1 MQKYVEGDIS
11 IIITLY
17 KTPDENIRI
26 LNQYKNFKVLI
37 FNQAERNDSKKK
49 LDNLLKF
56 NFEYY
61 SSKKNLGNSKS
72 SNILLSKVKTKY
84 CLFTQPDV
92 TIDELTIKKLL
103 SSMKLRNDIIF
114 AGPVIENEKS
124 ANSVEDTKQSYIE
137 KEYLDASCMLCD
149 VEKTREIGFFDEN
162 FFLYWNDE
170 DLMARVNKSN
180 YIMIQCLDAF
190 AIHGISQS
198 SKNSLIVDLVR
209 GSSFKYGELLYDY
222 KYKKF
227 RLIKLL
233 RQLIQNFL
241 FMIFNFMLL
250 RGKKSIKNISYLI
263 GILIFVKFVVFNKK
277 VLL

>member
-1 MQKYVEGDIS
+1 MLKNVEEDIS

-17 KTPDENIRI
+17 KTPTESIQL

-37 FNQAERNDSKKK
+37 FNQSEEYDSKKR
-49 LDNLLKF
+49 LDDILKF

-92 TIDELTIKKLL
+92 TINGQTIKKLVNC
-103 SSMKLRNDIIF
+103 MKLRDDIIF
-114 AGPVIENEKS
+114 AGPIIKS
-124 ANSVEDTKQSYIE
+124 DEGISDKDTEQNYIK

-180 YIMIQCLDAF
+180 YIMIQSLDSF
-190 AIHGISQS
+190 AIHKSSQS
-198 SKNSLIVDLVR
+198 SKNSFKVDLIR
-209 GSSFKYGELLYDY
+209 GVSFKYGEFLYDY

-233 RQLIQNFL
+233 RQFIQNLFFILFNFL
-241 FMIFNFMLL
+241 FL
-250 RGKKSIKNISYLI
+250 RFKEALKNISYLI
-263 GILIFVKFVVFNKK
+263 GIVIFVKFIILNRKP
-277 VLL
+277 LL

>member
-1 MQKYVEGDIS
+1 MLKNAEEDIS

-17 KTPDENIRI
+17 KTPIENIRL

-37 FNQAERNDSKKK
+37 FNQSEEYDSKKR
-49 LDNLLKF
+49 LDDILKF

-72 SNILLSKVKTKY
+72 NNILLSKVKTKY

-92 TIDELTIKKLL
+92 TINDQTIKKLVNC
-103 SSMKLRNDIIF
+103 MKLRDDIIF
-114 AGPVIENEKS
+114 VGPIIKS
-124 ANSVEDTKQSYIE
+124 DESISDKDTEQNYIK

-149 VEKTREIGFFDEN
+149 VKKTREIGFFDEN

-180 YIMIQCLDAF
+180 YIMIQSLDSF
-190 AIHGISQS
+190 AIHKSSQS
-198 SKNSLIVDLVR
+198 SKNSFKVDLIR
-209 GSSFKYGELLYDY
+209 GVSFKYGEFLYDY

-233 RQLIQNFL
+233 RQFTQNLFFILFNFL
-241 FMIFNFMLL
+241 FL
-250 RGKKSIKNISYLI
+250 RFKEALKNISYLI
-263 GILIFVKFVVFNKK
+263 GIVIFVKFMILNRKP
-277 VLL
+277 LL

>member
-1 MQKYVEGDIS
+1 MLKNTEEDIS

-17 KTPDENIRI
+17 KTPIENIQL

-37 FNQAERNDSKKK
+37 FNQSEEYDSKKR
-49 LDNLLKF
+49 LNDILKF
-56 NFEYY
+56 NFEYF

-92 TIDELTIKKLL
+92 TINDQTIKKLVKC
-103 SSMKLRNDIIF
+103 MKLRDDIIF
-114 AGPVIENEKS
+114 VGPIIKS
-124 ANSVEDTKQSYIE
+124 DESISDKDTEQNYIK

-180 YIMIQCLDAF
+180 YIMIQSLDSF
-190 AIHGISQS
+190 AIHKSSQS
-198 SKNSLIVDLVR
+198 SKNSFKIDLIR
-209 GSSFKYGELLYDY
+209 GVSFKYGEFLYDY

-233 RQLIQNFL
+233 RQFTQNLFFILINFL
-241 FMIFNFMLL
+241 FL
-250 RGKKSIKNISYLI
+250 RFKEALKNISYLI
-263 GILIFVKFVVFNKK
+263 GIVIFVKFIILNRKP
-277 VLL
+277 LL

>member
-1 MQKYVEGDIS
+1 MQKYVEENVS

-17 KTPDENIRI
+17 KTPDENIHI

-37 FNQAERNDSKKK
+37 FNQAEKYDSKKK
-49 LDNLLKF
+49 LDNILKF

-61 SSKKNLGNSKS
+61 SSRKNLGNSKS

-92 TIDELTIKKLL
+92 TIDEQTIKKLVN
-103 SSMKLRNDIIF
+103 SIKSRDDIIF
-114 AGPVIENEKS
+114 AGPIIKNEKS
-124 ANSVEDTKQSYIE
+124 TNVKNTSQNYIE

-162 FFLYWNDE
+162 FFLYWNDD

-180 YIMIQCLDAF
+180 YIMIQCLDVF
-190 AIHGISQS
+190 AIHKVSQS
-198 SKNSLIVDLVR
+198 SKNSLMVDLIR
-209 GSSFKYGELLYDY
+209 GSSFKYGEFLYDY
-222 KYKKF
+222 KYKRF

-233 RQLIQNFL
+233 RQFIQNFL
-241 FMIFNFMLL
+241 FMILNCILL
-250 RGKKSIKNISYLI
+250 KGKKSLKNISYLI
-263 GILIFVKFVVFNKK
+263 GILIFIKFVIFNKK

>member
-1 MQKYVEGDIS
+1 MLKNAEEDIS

-17 KTPDENIRI
+17 KTPIENIQL

-37 FNQAERNDSKKK
+37 FNQSEEYDSKKR
-49 LDNLLKF
+49 LDDILKF

-92 TIDELTIKKLL
+92 TINDQTIKKLVNC
-103 SSMKLRNDIIF
+103 MKLRDDIIF
-114 AGPVIENEKS
+114 VGPIIKS
-124 ANSVEDTKQSYIE
+124 DESISHKDTEQNYIK

-180 YIMIQCLDAF
+180 YIMIQSLDSF
-190 AIHGISQS
+190 AIHKSSQS
-198 SKNSLIVDLVR
+198 SKNSFKVDLIR
-209 GSSFKYGELLYDY
+209 GVSFKYGEFLYDY

-233 RQLIQNFL
+233 RQFTQNFFFILFNFL
-241 FMIFNFMLL
+241 FL
-250 RGKKSIKNISYLI
+250 RFKEALKNISYLI
-263 GILIFVKFVVFNKK
+263 GIVIFVKFIILNRKP
-277 VLL
+277 LL

>member
-1 MQKYVEGDIS
+1 MLKNTEEDIS

-17 KTPDENIRI
+17 KTPIENIQL

-37 FNQAERNDSKKK
+37 FNQSEEYDSKKR
-49 LDNLLKF
+49 LNDILKF
-56 NFEYY
+56 NFEYF

-92 TIDELTIKKLL
+92 TINDQTIKKLVKC
-103 SSMKLRNDIIF
+103 MKLRDDIIF
-114 AGPVIENEKS
+114 AGPIIKS
-124 ANSVEDTKQSYIE
+124 DEGISDKDTKQNYIK

-180 YIMIQCLDAF
+180 YIMIQSLDSF
-190 AIHGISQS
+190 AIHKSSQS
-198 SKNSLIVDLVR
+198 SKNSFKIDLIR
-209 GSSFKYGELLYDY
+209 GVSFKYGEFLYDY

-233 RQLIQNFL
+233 RQFTQNLFFILINFL
-241 FMIFNFMLL
+241 FL
-250 RGKKSIKNISYLI
+250 RFKEALKNISYLI
-263 GILIFVKFVVFNKK
+263 GIVIFVKFIILNRKP
-277 VLL
+277 LL

>member
-1 MQKYVEGDIS
+1 MQKYVEENVS

-17 KTPDENIRI
+17 KTPDENIHI

-37 FNQAERNDSKKK
+37 FNQAEKYDSKKK
-49 LDNLLKF
+49 LDNILKF

-61 SSKKNLGNSKS
+61 SSRKNLGNSKS

-92 TIDELTIKKLL
+92 TIDEQTIKKLL
-103 SSMKLRNDIIF
+103 NSIKSRDDIIF
-114 AGPVIENEKS
+114 AGPIIKNEKS
-124 ANSVEDTKQSYIE
+124 TNVKNTSQNYIE

-162 FFLYWNDE
+162 FFLYWNDD

-180 YIMIQCLDAF
+180 YIMIQCLDVF
-190 AIHGISQS
+190 AIHKVSQS
-198 SKNSLIVDLVR
+198 SKNSLMVDLIR
-209 GSSFKYGELLYDY
+209 GSSFKYGEFLYDY
-222 KYKKF
+222 KYKRF

-233 RQLIQNFL
+233 RQFIQNFL
-241 FMIFNFMLL
+241 FMILNCILL
-250 RGKKSIKNISYLI
+250 KGKKSLKNISYLI
-263 GILIFVKFVVFNKK
+263 GILIFIKFVIFNKK

>member
-1 MQKYVEGDIS
+1 MLKNTEEDIS

-17 KTPDENIRI
+17 KTPIENIQL

-37 FNQAERNDSKKK
+37 FNQSEEYDSKKR
-49 LDNLLKF
+49 LNDILKF
-56 NFEYY
+56 NFEYF

-92 TIDELTIKKLL
+92 TINDQTIKKLVKC
-103 SSMKLRNDIIF
+103 MKLRDDIIF
-114 AGPVIENEKS
+114 VGPIIKS
-124 ANSVEDTKQSYIE
+124 DEGISDKDTEQNYIK

-180 YIMIQCLDAF
+180 YIMIQSLDSF
-190 AIHGISQS
+190 AIHKSSQS
-198 SKNSLIVDLVR
+198 SKNSFKVDLIR
-209 GSSFKYGELLYDY
+209 GVSFKYGEFLYDY

-233 RQLIQNFL
+233 RQFTQNLFFILINFL
-241 FMIFNFMLL
+241 FL
-250 RGKKSIKNISYLI
+250 RFKEALKNISYLI
-263 GILIFVKFVVFNKK
+263 GIVIFVKFIILNRKP
-277 VLL
+277 LL

>member
-1 MQKYVEGDIS
+1 MLKNAEEDIS

-17 KTPDENIRI
+17 KTPIENIQL

-37 FNQAERNDSKKK
+37 FNQSEEYDSKKR
-49 LDNLLKF
+49 LDDILKF

-92 TIDELTIKKLL
+92 TINDQTIKKLVNC
-103 SSMKLRNDIIF
+103 MKLRDDIIF
-114 AGPVIENEKS
+114 VGPIIKS
-124 ANSVEDTKQSYIE
+124 DEGISDKDTEQNYIK

-180 YIMIQCLDAF
+180 YIMIQSLDSF
-190 AIHGISQS
+190 AIHKSSQS
-198 SKNSLIVDLVR
+198 SKNSFKVDLIR
-209 GSSFKYGELLYDY
+209 GVSFKYGEFLYDY

-227 RLIKLL
+227 RLVKLL
-233 RQLIQNFL
+233 RQFTQNLFFILFNFL
-241 FMIFNFMLL
+241 FL
-250 RGKKSIKNISYLI
+250 RFKEALKNISYLI
-263 GILIFVKFVVFNKK
+263 GIVIFVKFIILNRKP
-277 VLL
+277 LL

>member
-1 MQKYVEGDIS
+1 MLKNAEEDIS

-17 KTPDENIRI
+17 KTPIENIQL
-26 LNQYKNFKVLI
+26 LNEYKNFKVLI
-37 FNQAERNDSKKK
+37 FNQSEECDSKKR
-49 LDNLLKF
+49 LDDILKF

-92 TIDELTIKKLL
+92 TINDQTIKKLVNC
-103 SSMKLRNDIIF
+103 MKLRDDIIF
-114 AGPVIENEKS
+114 VGPIIKS
-124 ANSVEDTKQSYIE
+124 DESISDKDTEQNYIE

-180 YIMIQCLDAF
+180 YIMIQSLDSF
-190 AIHGISQS
+190 AIHKSSQS
-198 SKNSLIVDLVR
+198 SKNSFKVDLIR
-209 GSSFKYGELLYDY
+209 GVSFKYGEFLYDY

-227 RLIKLL
+227 RLVKLL
-233 RQLIQNFL
+233 RQFTQNLFFVLFNFL
-241 FMIFNFMLL
+241 FL
-250 RGKKSIKNISYLI
+250 RFKKVLKNISYLI
-263 GILIFVKFVVFNKK
+263 GIIIFVKFIILNKK
-277 VLL
+277 PLL

>member
-1 MQKYVEGDIS
+1 MLKNAEEDIS

-17 KTPDENIRI
+17 KTPIENIQL

-37 FNQAERNDSKKK
+37 FNQSEEYDSKKR
-49 LDNLLKF
+49 LNDILKF
-56 NFEYY
+56 NFEYF

-92 TIDELTIKKLL
+92 TINDQTIKKLVKC
-103 SSMKLRNDIIF
+103 MKLRDDIIF
-114 AGPVIENEKS
+114 AGPIIKS
-124 ANSVEDTKQSYIE
+124 DEGISDKDTKQNYIK

-180 YIMIQCLDAF
+180 YIMIQSLDSF
-190 AIHGISQS
+190 AIHKSSQS
-198 SKNSLIVDLVR
+198 SKNSFKIDLIR
-209 GSSFKYGELLYDY
+209 GVSFKYGEFLYDY

-233 RQLIQNFL
+233 RQFTQNLFFILINFL
-241 FMIFNFMLL
+241 FL
-250 RGKKSIKNISYLI
+250 RFKEALKNISYLI
-263 GILIFVKFVVFNKK
+263 GIVIFVKFIILNRKP
-277 VLL
+277 LL

>member
-1 MQKYVEGDIS
+1 MLKNVEEDIS

-17 KTPDENIRI
+17 KTPTESIQL

-37 FNQAERNDSKKK
+37 FNQSEEYDSKKR
-49 LDNLLKF
+49 LDDILKF

-92 TIDELTIKKLL
+92 TINDQTIEKLVNC
-103 SSMKLRNDIIF
+103 MKLRDDIIF
-114 AGPVIENEKS
+114 AGPIIKS
-124 ANSVEDTKQSYIE
+124 DEFISNKDTEQNYIK

-180 YIMIQCLDAF
+180 YIMIQSLDSF
-190 AIHGISQS
+190 AIHKSSQS
-198 SKNSLIVDLVR
+198 SKNSFKVDLIR
-209 GSSFKYGELLYDY
+209 GVSFKYGEFLYDY

-233 RQLIQNFL
+233 RQFTQNLFFILINFL
-241 FMIFNFMLL
+241 FL
-250 RGKKSIKNISYLI
+250 RFKEALKNISYLI
-263 GILIFVKFVVFNKK
+263 GIVIFVKFIILNRKP
-277 VLL
+277 LL

>member
-1 MQKYVEGDIS
+1 MLKNTEEDIS

-17 KTPDENIRI
+17 KTPIENIQL

-37 FNQAERNDSKKK
+37 FNQSEEYDSKKR
-49 LDNLLKF
+49 LNDILKF
-56 NFEYY
+56 NFEYF

-92 TIDELTIKKLL
+92 TINDQAIKKLVNC
-103 SSMKLRNDIIF
+103 MKLRDDIIF
-114 AGPVIENEKS
+114 VGPIIKS
-124 ANSVEDTKQSYIE
+124 DEGISDKDTEQNYIK

-180 YIMIQCLDAF
+180 YIMIQSLDSF
-190 AIHGISQS
+190 AIHKSSQS
-198 SKNSLIVDLVR
+198 SKNSFKVDLIR
-209 GSSFKYGELLYDY
+209 GVSFKYGEFLYDY

-227 RLIKLL
+227 RLVKLL
-233 RQLIQNFL
+233 RQFTQNLFFILINFL
-241 FMIFNFMLL
+241 FL
-250 RGKKSIKNISYLI
+250 RFKEDLKNISYLI
-263 GILIFVKFVVFNKK
+263 GIVIFVKFIILNRKP
-277 VLL
+277 LL

>member
-1 MQKYVEGDIS
+1 MLKNTEEDIS

-17 KTPDENIRI
+17 KTPIENIQL

-37 FNQAERNDSKKK
+37 FNQSEEYDSKKR
-49 LDNLLKF
+49 LNDILKF
-56 NFEYY
+56 NFEYF

-92 TIDELTIKKLL
+92 TINDQTIKKLVNC
-103 SSMKLRNDIIF
+103 MKLRDDIIF
-114 AGPVIENEKS
+114 VGPIIKS
-124 ANSVEDTKQSYIE
+124 DESISDKDTKQNYIK

-180 YIMIQCLDAF
+180 YIMIQSLDSF
-190 AIHGISQS
+190 AIHKSSQS
-198 SKNSLIVDLVR
+198 SKNSFKIDLIR
-209 GSSFKYGELLYDY
+209 GVSFKYGEFLYDY

-233 RQLIQNFL
+233 RQFTQNLFFVLFNFL
-241 FMIFNFMLL
+241 FL
-250 RGKKSIKNISYLI
+250 RFKKVLKNISYLI
-263 GILIFVKFVVFNKK
+263 GIIIFVKFIILNKK
-277 VLL
+277 PLL

>member
-1 MQKYVEGDIS
+1 MLKNTEEDIS

-17 KTPDENIRI
+17 KTPIENIQL

-37 FNQAERNDSKKK
+37 FNQSEEYDSKKR
-49 LDNLLKF
+49 LNDILKF
-56 NFEYY
+56 NFEYF

-92 TIDELTIKKLL
+92 TINDQTIKKLVKC
-103 SSMKLRNDIIF
+103 MKLRDDIIF
-114 AGPVIENEKS
+114 AGPIIKS
-124 ANSVEDTKQSYIE
+124 DEGISDKDTKQNYIK

-180 YIMIQCLDAF
+180 YIMIQSLDSF
-190 AIHGISQS
+190 AIHKSSQS
-198 SKNSLIVDLVR
+198 SKNSFKVDLIR
-209 GSSFKYGELLYDY
+209 GVSFKYGEFLYDY

-233 RQLIQNFL
+233 RQFTQNLFFILINFL
-241 FMIFNFMLL
+241 FL
-250 RGKKSIKNISYLI
+250 RFKEALKNISYLI
-263 GILIFVKFVVFNKK
+263 GIVIFVKFIILNRKP
-277 VLL
+277 LL